1 MAHGFGCSQSSHVS
15 SSCVPCV
22 GRQIP
27 LHCATKELLIK
38 LLDENIDDFNYLRVE
53 KDFLECSRTMMSGLL
68 FPSPEDPRDP
78 GTEPRSL
85 ASPALAGRY
94 LVTCTT

>member
-1 MAHGFGCSQSSHVS
+1 MN

-27 LHCATKELLIK
+27 LHCATKEVLIK
-38 LLDENIDDFNYLRVE
+38 LLDENIDDFNYLKVE
-53 KDFLECSRTMMSGLL
+53 NDFSDCSPTIMSGVP
-68 FPSPEDPRDP
+68 FPSPEDLPDP

-85 ASPALAGRY
+85 ASPALAGGY
-94 LVTCTT
+94 LVTCTTWKLSTILKQI

>member
-1 MAHGFGCSQSSHVS
+1 MN

-27 LHCATKELLIK
+27 LHCATKEVLIK

-53 KDFLECSRTMMSGLL
+53 NDFSECSLTIMSGAP
-68 FPSPEDPRDP
+68 FPSPEDLPDP
-78 GTEPRSL
+78 GTEPQSL
-85 ASPALAGRY
+85 ASRALAGGY
-94 LVTCTT
+94 LVTCTTWKLSTIRKQI